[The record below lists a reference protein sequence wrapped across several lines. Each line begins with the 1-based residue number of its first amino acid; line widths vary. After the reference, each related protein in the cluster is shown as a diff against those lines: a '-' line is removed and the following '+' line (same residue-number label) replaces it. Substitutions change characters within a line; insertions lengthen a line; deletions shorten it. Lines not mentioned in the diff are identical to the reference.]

1 MNQKEQFLKFI
12 ESVKPE
18 KDFDPLKCPVPPNY
32 QNESDWAAL
41 PEKDG
46 FHNLSPDTKPSI
58 ETKKYDVF
66 YIHPTGYFL
75 KHWNEP
81 LDDDSISYERT
92 DSHLASQASAFAET
106 CNIYAPYYRQ
116 ATYYSFYD
124 TQSNAQAAQDL
135 AYSDVS
141 KAFKVFL
148 EHHNNGRPFFIA
160 GHSQGALHG
169 QRLVHEYVSNQPIRK
184 QFIAAYLIGYILP
197 IKYFHELYPDLS
209 ISSSSNDQQSI
220 ISWSTGT
227 QGFERSRAYSMFWM
241 PNGWI
246 NEPMDQPIVCQNPFS
261 WNDSKDWLEDHNNVV
276 IRLKL
281 DNMFLT
287 DYAAKKHT
295 RSKIKIDSITDLDFE
310 ARLSDRYMIETRGTL
325 IEKIKR
331 FAPNG
336 DLHNFDMSLFWG
348 AIRNNIKV
356 RAHAFKK

>member
-116 ATYYSFYD
+116 ATYY
-124 TQSNAQAAQDL
+124 
-135 AYSDVS
+135 
-141 KAFKVFL
+141 
-148 EHHNNGRPFFIA
+148 
-160 GHSQGALHG
+160 
-169 QRLVHEYVSNQPIRK
+169 
-184 QFIAAYLIGYILP
+184 
-197 IKYFHELYPDLS
+197 
-209 ISSSSNDQQSI
+209 
-220 ISWSTGT
+220 
-227 QGFERSRAYSMFWM
+227 
-241 PNGWI
+241 
-246 NEPMDQPIVCQNPFS
+246 
-261 WNDSKDWLEDHNNVV
+261 
-276 IRLKL
+276 
-281 DNMFLT
+281 
-287 DYAAKKHT
+287 
-295 RSKIKIDSITDLDFE
+295 
-310 ARLSDRYMIETRGTL
+310 
-325 IEKIKR
+325 
-331 FAPNG
+331 
-336 DLHNFDMSLFWG
+336 
-348 AIRNNIKV
+348 
-356 RAHAFKK
+356 